1 MHPRPHHPST
11 SPHSSPGAPSGPAPQ
26 PGADVHSRA
35 SAPRLPLVEELHGH
49 AVADP
54 YRWLEDADSPETL
67 HWQQIQDELW
77 LQHAAGLSN
86 RFRFRTRIKNLSAV
100 GSTTAPLWRG
110 DRCFVLRQEP
120 AQEHPVLFVDDVPLL
135 DPQQLDPTG
144 STNLDSWQPSPDGS
158 LVAYQLSSGGTEQA
172 RLFVL
177 DVATGNLVDGPI
189 DGCRYS
195 PVAWLP
201 DGESFYYVRFR
212 HVLRHRLGSADDL
225 QVLPGEA
232 SYGLELSADGRWLT
246 ISAVRGSGN
255 DLWLADLSKD
265 EPPAV
270 IQKDVDAITLLSVG
284 PDGRLYVVTTRD
296 APTGR
301 ICIGD
306 PEEPLVWHDFVPA
319 DPEAPLS
326 SLAVLDKVVLV
337 GRTRRALG
345 EIVVHDLVT
354 GRRLGEVELP
364 GAGSVGS
371 LTSRP
376 EGGYEAWFSY
386 TDSVTPAAIFKYDAS
401 TARTTRWS
409 DPPGAIGELDAE
421 TQELEYRSADGTVL
435 RMLVIAKPG
444 RSGPRP
450 AILYGYGGFGQSLTP
465 TYSAFALAWV
475 EAGGVFVTAN
485 LRGGGEGGEDWH
497 RAGTLGGKQKV
508 FDDYIAAAEF
518 LIAEGWT
525 STDRLALCGE
535 SNGGLL
541 VGAAVTQRPELFAA
555 AVCSAPLLD
564 MVRYEL
570 SGLGANWV
578 PEFGSA
584 SDPVA
589 FEHLLS
595 YSPYHRVVPGVKY
608 PAVLFTVFGGDTRV
622 DPLHAR
628 KMCAALQYA
637 TDSDRPI
644 VFRLDQTSGHGPRP
658 ASTSIALAAD
668 ILAFLSTH
676 TTPPTTSS
684 GDHPTPAQHGSPG
697 EVGSFGWAGL

>member
-1 MHPRPHHPST
+1 MHHQ
-11 SPHSSPGAPSGPAPQ
+11 APTEAS
-26 PGADVHSRA
+26 DVR
-35 SAPRLPLVEELHGH
+35 RLPLVEELHGH

-54 YRWLEDADSPETL
+54 YRWLEDAASPETL
-67 HWQQIQDELW
+67 RWQEIQDQLW
-77 LQHAAGLSN
+77 LNHTAGLSS
-86 RFRFRTRIKNLSAV
+86 RFRLRTGVKNLSAV
-100 GSTTAPLWRG
+100 GSTSAPVWRG
-110 DRCFVLRQEP
+110 DRVFVLRQE
-120 AQEHPVLFVDDVPLL
+120 ATREHPVLFVDDVALL

-144 STNLDSWQPSPDGS
+144 STTLDSWQPSPDGS
-158 LVAYQLSSGGTEQA
+158 LLACQLSSGGTEQA
-172 RLFVL
+172 SMSVL
-177 DVATGNLVDGPI
+177 DVATGEVVDGPI

-201 DGESFYYVRFR
+201 DGKSFYYVRFR
-212 HVLRHRLGSADDL
+212 QVRRHHLGSADDD

-246 ISAVRGSGN
+246 ISAVRGAAN
-255 DLWLADLSKD
+255 DLWLADLSKG

-270 IQKDVDAITLLSVG
+270 IQQGVDAITLMSVG
-284 PDGRLYVVTTRD
+284 PDGRMYVVTTRD

-301 ICIGD
+301 ICVGD
-306 PEEPLVWHDFVPA
+306 PEAPLVWHDFVPA

-326 SLAVLDKVVLV
+326 SLAILDKVVLV

-376 EGGYEAWFSY
+376 EGGHEAWFSY
-386 TDSVTPAAIFKYDAS
+386 TDSITPAAIMRYDAG

-409 DPPGAIGELDAE
+409 DPPGAVEGLEAE
-421 TQELEYRSADGTVL
+421 TQQLEYSSADGTVL

-444 RSGPRP
+444 AGPRP
-450 AILYGYGGFGQSLTP
+450 TILYGYGGFGQSLTP

-485 LRGGGEGGEDWH
+485 LRGGGEGGDAWH
-497 RAGTLGGKQKV
+497 RAGTLAGKQKV

-518 LIAEGWT
+518 LIAGGWT
-525 STDRLALCGE
+525 SADQLALCGE

-541 VGAAVTQRPELFAA
+541 VGAALTQRPELFAA

-570 SGLGANWV
+570 SGLGPSWV

-589 FEHLLS
+589 FENLLS

-628 KMCAALQYA
+628 KMCAALQHA
-637 TDSDRPI
+637 TAGQGPI
-644 VFRLDQTSGHGPRP
+644 LFRLEQDSGHGARS
-658 ASTSIALAAD
+658 AGKGISLAAD
-668 ILAFLSTH
+668 MLAFLATE
-676 TTPPTTSS
+676 TGLSS
-684 GDHPTPAQHGSPG
+684 
-697 EVGSFGWAGL
+697 

>member
-1 MHPRPHHPST
+1 VHHLAPTDALPS
-11 SPHSSPGAPSGPAPQ
+11 P
-26 PGADVHSRA
+26 DVR
-35 SAPRLPLVEELHGH
+35 RLPLVEELHGH

-54 YRWLEDADSPETL
+54 YRWLEDAESPETL
-67 HWQQIQDELW
+67 HWQEIQDELW
-77 LQHAAGLSN
+77 LNHTAGLSS
-86 RFRFRTRIKNLSAV
+86 RFRLRARIKNLSAV
-100 GSTTAPLWRG
+100 GSTSAPLWRG
-110 DRCFVLRQEP
+110 DRCFVLRHEP
-120 AQEHPVLFVDDVPLL
+120 TRDHPVLFVDDVALL
-135 DPQQLDPTG
+135 DPLQLDPTG
-144 STNLDSWQPSPDGS
+144 STTLDSWQPSPDGS
-158 LVAYQLSSGGTEQA
+158 LLAFQVSSGGTEQA
-172 RLFVL
+172 SLSVL
-177 DVATGNLVDGPI
+177 DVTTGQVADGPI

-195 PVAWLP
+195 PIAWLP
-201 DGESFYYVRFR
+201 DGKSFYYVRFR
-212 HVLRHRLGSADDL
+212 QVLRHQVGSADDL
-225 QVLPGEA
+225 QVLDGEA
-232 SYGLELSADGRWLT
+232 SYGLEISADGRWLT
-246 ISAVRGSGN
+246 ISAARGTAN

-270 IQKDVDAITLLSVG
+270 VQQGVDAITVMSVG

-301 ICIGD
+301 ICVGD
-306 PEEPLVWHDFVPA
+306 PEDPLVWHDFVPA

-326 SLAVLDKVVLV
+326 SLAILDKVVLV

-345 EIVVHDLVT
+345 EIIVHDLVT

-376 EGGYEAWFSY
+376 EGGHEAWFSY
-386 TDSVTPAAIFKYDAS
+386 TDSVTPAAVFRYDAS
-401 TARTTRWS
+401 TTRTTRWS
-409 DPPGAIGELDAE
+409 DPPGAIAALEAE
-421 TQELEYRSADGTVL
+421 TQELEYRSPDGTIL

-444 RSGPRP
+444 EGPRP
-450 AILYGYGGFGQSLTP
+450 TILYGYGGFGQSLTP

-485 LRGGGEGGEDWH
+485 LRGGGEGGNDWH
-497 RAGTLGGKQKV
+497 RAGTLEGKQKV

-541 VGAAVTQRPELFAA
+541 VGAALTQRPELFAA

-570 SGLGANWV
+570 SGLGPSWV

-584 SDPVA
+584 SDPEA
-589 FEHLLS
+589 FKNLLS
-595 YSPYHRVVPGVKY
+595 YSPYHRLVPGVKY

-628 KMCAALQYA
+628 KMCAALQHA
-637 TDSDRPI
+637 TDGQRPI
-644 VFRLDQTSGHGPRP
+644 LFRLEQNSGHGARS
-658 ASTSIALAAD
+658 ASKGISLAAD
-668 ILAFLSTH
+668 MLAFVATH
-676 TTPPTTSS
+676 TGLSS
-684 GDHPTPAQHGSPG
+684 
-697 EVGSFGWAGL
+697 